1 MRAAQAALDEVQ
13 CGPGRRDSRSERV
26 GLGAQDLL
34 PGRAAGGGGQHPDG
48 VQTEAGLLAE
58 EDHRHAGEVV
68 LFGELTRTIVRARA
82 DLLGSPRAGRRYR
95 NLPLATRLAEQRG
108 RAEADRFL
116 VAVAFFVAAACA

>member
-1 MRAAQAALDEVQ
+1 MRAAQAALDEVH
-13 CGPGRRDSRSERV
+13 CGPGRRDSRSERL
-26 GLGAQDLL
+26 GLGAQ
-34 PGRAAGGGGQHPDG
+34 HPAG
-48 VQTEAGLLAE
+48 VQTEAGLLAG